1 MKNRYLSTRIMAIM
15 MAAAMAVSAAPAA
28 FAAERADS
36 ETIKEDN
43 QPAADA
49 DSDTQEDA
57 DAQDSAD
64 ADKTADA
71 EGTKTEY
78 PLTITTYDYDGNEIE
93 TTYEKAPEKVL
104 AVYQGS
110 IETMLALGLED
121 RLVATAG
128 LDNEV
133 PDELKDAFSKT
144 NYLDEFTPSLE
155 TVTMLEPDM
164 ILSWSSLFSDKNLGN
179 VTDWIDKG
187 CNTYYNTNTRPDGD
201 RTLENEFT
209 DILNLGKI
217 FDVQDK
223 AQAIVDDA
231 KAVIDKTLTATED
244 VRKKPGG
251 IYMMVKVAVPE
262 KFKLRIV
269 PNVRTVLFGG
279 QQEIHYIGGSEV
291 LPPPLE
297 NEKEREVVRWLGTD
311 RDEKAR
317 KILIEHNLRLVVYI
331 AKKFDNTGVGVEDLI
346 SIGTIGLIKAINTFN
361 PSKKIKLATYASR
374 CIENEILMYLRR
386 NSKTK
391 MEVSID
397 EPLNVDW
404 DGNELLL
411 SDILGTEEDTIY
423 RDLEDEAERK
433 ILFRAL
439 NKLSGREKLIV
450 RMRFGL
456 DHPEGKEMTQK
467 EVADQLGISQSYISR
482 LEKKIMHRL
491 RMEMVRYE

>member
-121 RLVATAG
+121 HLVATAG

-133 PDELKDAFSKT
+133 PEDLKEAFSKT

-164 ILSWSSLFSDKNLGN
+164 ILSWSSLFSDKNLS
-179 VTDWIDKG
+179 
-187 CNTYYNTNTRPDGD
+187 
-201 RTLENEFT
+201 L
-209 DILNLGKI
+209 
-217 FDVQDK
+217 
-223 AQAIVDDA
+223 
-231 KAVIDKTLTATED
+231 
-244 VRKKPGG
+244 
-251 IYMMVKVAVPE
+251 
-262 KFKLRIV
+262 
-269 PNVRTVLFGG
+269 
-279 QQEIHYIGGSEV
+279 IHI
-291 LPPPLE
+291 
-297 NEKEREVVRWLGTD
+297 
-311 RDEKAR
+311 
-317 KILIEHNLRLVVYI
+317 
-331 AKKFDNTGVGVEDLI
+331 
-346 SIGTIGLIKAINTFN
+346 
-361 PSKKIKLATYASR
+361 
-374 CIENEILMYLRR
+374 
-386 NSKTK
+386 
-391 MEVSID
+391 
-397 EPLNVDW
+397 
-404 DGNELLL
+404 
-411 SDILGTEEDTIY
+411 
-423 RDLEDEAERK
+423 
-433 ILFRAL
+433 
-439 NKLSGREKLIV
+439 
-450 RMRFGL
+450 
-456 DHPEGKEMTQK
+456 
-467 EVADQLGISQSYISR
+467 
-482 LEKKIMHRL
+482 
-491 RMEMVRYE
+491 

>member
-164 ILSWSSLFSDKNLGN
+164 ILSWSSLFSDK
-179 VTDWIDKG
+179 KSRK
-187 CNTYYNTNTRPDGD
+187 CNRLD
-201 RTLENEFT
+201 R
-209 DILNLGKI
+209 
-217 FDVQDK
+217 Q
-223 AQAIVDDA
+223 
-231 KAVIDKTLTATED
+231 
-244 VRKKPGG
+244 
-251 IYMMVKVAVPE
+251 
-262 KFKLRIV
+262 
-269 PNVRTVLFGG
+269 
-279 QQEIHYIGGSEV
+279 
-291 LPPPLE
+291 
-297 NEKEREVVRWLGTD
+297 
-311 RDEKAR
+311 
-317 KILIEHNLRLVVYI
+317 RLQH
-331 AKKFDNTGVGVEDLI
+331 
-346 SIGTIGLIKAINTFN
+346 
-361 PSKKIKLATYASR
+361 
-374 CIENEILMYLRR
+374 
-386 NSKTK
+386 
-391 MEVSID
+391 
-397 EPLNVDW
+397 
-404 DGNELLL
+404 LLQHKH
-411 SDILGTEEDTIY
+411 T
-423 RDLEDEAERK
+423 
-433 ILFRAL
+433 
-439 NKLSGREKLIV
+439 
-450 RMRFGL
+450 
-456 DHPEGKEMTQK
+456 P
-467 EVADQLGISQSYISR
+467 
-482 LEKKIMHRL
+482 
-491 RMEMVRYE
+491 

>member
-164 ILSWSSLFSDKNLGN
+164 ILSWSLSLIHISEP
-179 VTDWIDKG
+179 
-187 CNTYYNTNTRPDGD
+187 TRP
-201 RTLENEFT
+201 
-209 DILNLGKI
+209 
-217 FDVQDK
+217 
-223 AQAIVDDA
+223 
-231 KAVIDKTLTATED
+231 
-244 VRKKPGG
+244 
-251 IYMMVKVAVPE
+251 Y
-262 KFKLRIV
+262 
-269 PNVRTVLFGG
+269 
-279 QQEIHYIGGSEV
+279 
-291 LPPPLE
+291 
-297 NEKEREVVRWLGTD
+297 
-311 RDEKAR
+311 
-317 KILIEHNLRLVVYI
+317 
-331 AKKFDNTGVGVEDLI
+331 
-346 SIGTIGLIKAINTFN
+346 
-361 PSKKIKLATYASR
+361 
-374 CIENEILMYLRR
+374 
-386 NSKTK
+386 
-391 MEVSID
+391 
-397 EPLNVDW
+397 
-404 DGNELLL
+404 
-411 SDILGTEEDTIY
+411 
-423 RDLEDEAERK
+423 
-433 ILFRAL
+433 
-439 NKLSGREKLIV
+439 
-450 RMRFGL
+450 
-456 DHPEGKEMTQK
+456 
-467 EVADQLGISQSYISR
+467 
-482 LEKKIMHRL
+482 
-491 RMEMVRYE
+491 

>member
-155 TVTMLEPDM
+155 TVTMLEPDEIRRGHRAGL
-164 ILSWSSLFSDKNLGN
+164 IL
-179 VTDWIDKG
+179 
-187 CNTYYNTNTRPDGD
+187 
-201 RTLENEFT
+201 
-209 DILNLGKI
+209 
-217 FDVQDK
+217 
-223 AQAIVDDA
+223 
-231 KAVIDKTLTATED
+231 
-244 VRKKPGG
+244 
-251 IYMMVKVAVPE
+251 
-262 KFKLRIV
+262 
-269 PNVRTVLFGG
+269 
-279 QQEIHYIGGSEV
+279 
-291 LPPPLE
+291 
-297 NEKEREVVRWLGTD
+297 
-311 RDEKAR
+311 
-317 KILIEHNLRLVVYI
+317 LRL
-331 AKKFDNTGVGVEDLI
+331 
-346 SIGTIGLIKAINTFN
+346 
-361 PSKKIKLATYASR
+361 
-374 CIENEILMYLRR
+374 
-386 NSKTK
+386 
-391 MEVSID
+391 
-397 EPLNVDW
+397 
-404 DGNELLL
+404 
-411 SDILGTEEDTIY
+411 
-423 RDLEDEAERK
+423 
-433 ILFRAL
+433 
-439 NKLSGREKLIV
+439 
-450 RMRFGL
+450 
-456 DHPEGKEMTQK
+456 
-467 EVADQLGISQSYISR
+467 
-482 LEKKIMHRL
+482 
-491 RMEMVRYE
+491 

>member
-155 TVTMLEPDM
+155 TVTMCIYNKRQI
-164 ILSWSSLFSDKNLGN
+164 ILHSH
-179 VTDWIDKG
+179 ID
-187 CNTYYNTNTRPDGD
+187 C
-201 RTLENEFT
+201 
-209 DILNLGKI
+209 
-217 FDVQDK
+217 
-223 AQAIVDDA
+223 
-231 KAVIDKTLTATED
+231 
-244 VRKKPGG
+244 
-251 IYMMVKVAVPE
+251 
-262 KFKLRIV
+262 
-269 PNVRTVLFGG
+269 VL
-279 QQEIHYIGGSEV
+279 
-291 LPPPLE
+291 
-297 NEKEREVVRWLGTD
+297 KC
-311 RDEKAR
+311 
-317 KILIEHNLRLVVYI
+317 HNL
-331 AKKFDNTGVGVEDLI
+331 
-346 SIGTIGLIKAINTFN
+346 
-361 PSKKIKLATYASR
+361 
-374 CIENEILMYLRR
+374 
-386 NSKTK
+386 
-391 MEVSID
+391 
-397 EPLNVDW
+397 
-404 DGNELLL
+404 
-411 SDILGTEEDTIY
+411 
-423 RDLEDEAERK
+423 
-433 ILFRAL
+433 
-439 NKLSGREKLIV
+439 
-450 RMRFGL
+450 
-456 DHPEGKEMTQK
+456 
-467 EVADQLGISQSYISR
+467 
-482 LEKKIMHRL
+482 
-491 RMEMVRYE
+491 

>member
-1 MKNRYLSTRIMAIM
+1 M

-187 CNTYYNTNTRPDGD
+187 CRPFPC
-201 RTLENEFT
+201 N
-209 DILNLGKI
+209 
-217 FDVQDK
+217 
-223 AQAIVDDA
+223 
-231 KAVIDKTLTATED
+231 
-244 VRKKPGG
+244 
-251 IYMMVKVAVPE
+251 
-262 KFKLRIV
+262 
-269 PNVRTVLFGG
+269 
-279 QQEIHYIGGSEV
+279 
-291 LPPPLE
+291 
-297 NEKEREVVRWLGTD
+297 
-311 RDEKAR
+311 
-317 KILIEHNLRLVVYI
+317 RL
-331 AKKFDNTGVGVEDLI
+331 A
-346 SIGTIGLIKAINTFN
+346 
-361 PSKKIKLATYASR
+361 
-374 CIENEILMYLRR
+374 
-386 NSKTK
+386 
-391 MEVSID
+391 
-397 EPLNVDW
+397 
-404 DGNELLL
+404 
-411 SDILGTEEDTIY
+411 
-423 RDLEDEAERK
+423 
-433 ILFRAL
+433 
-439 NKLSGREKLIV
+439 
-450 RMRFGL
+450 
-456 DHPEGKEMTQK
+456 
-467 EVADQLGISQSYISR
+467 
-482 LEKKIMHRL
+482 
-491 RMEMVRYE
+491 